1 MATCMHSW
9 DARVNLVL
17 RYGLLLG
24 LLISPTQASINVAG
38 YNLSPVD
45 PLIWG
50 LFLLWSVWLIAG
62 RRSLRFKPPLAT
74 ALFFVF
80 AVALSIMRAGH
91 KVDALKELVQVSEY
105 FLVAGI
111 LFLNVFDAP
120 RSTRWALGIHGFAA
134 VAVVALACAQYLH
147 PEVAAFSVRG
157 TFGNRNILGGYLAL
171 TLPLLFAIV
180 LFGGVDR
187 RWGAAL
193 IAVVT
198 AGFLVN
204 LSGAT
209 FLALIIALPFVALC
223 RSRGA
228 AVITLAGLLLLFLL
242 AVPRMPRPN
251 LEILQQSISVFEAD
265 GGLSARYTEW
275 LGALTMWNE
284 QPLIIGG
291 MEWLQVDDAWGAGI
305 NPLGWLIGVGAGNFQ
320 HDIGMYYGYLPQV
333 NINITEPDSHN
344 TYLVILSTVG
354 LLGLLGFA
362 GMLLQS
368 ATVALRDDDG
378 TAPLA
383 CAIRIGVA
391 GALLAFAINAVW
403 SGLMVRGIGI
413 PLAFTLYLPL
423 LARNLRPTKPESL
436 PS

>member
-17 RYGLLLG
+17 RYGLLFA
-24 LLISPTQASINVAG
+24 LLISPTQTAVNVGG

-50 LFLLWSVWLIAG
+50 LFLLWGVWQIAG

-74 ALFFVF
+74 ALLFVF
-80 AVALSIMRAGH
+80 AVALSITRAGH
-91 KVDALKELVQVSEY
+91 KTDALKELVQAAEY

-111 LFLNVFDAP
+111 LFVNVFHTP
-120 RSTRWALGIHGFAA
+120 RSARWALGIHVVAA

-171 TLPLLFAIV
+171 TLPLLFAIA

-193 IAVVT
+193 IAVVA
-198 AGFLVN
+198 AGLLVN

-209 FLALIIALPFVALC
+209 LLALMIALLFVALC
-223 RSRGA
+223 RGRSA
-228 AVITLAGLLLLFLL
+228 AAITLAVLLFLFL
-242 AVPRMPRPN
+242 VAIPRMPRSN
-251 LEILQQSISVFEAD
+251 FEILQQSVSVFEAD
-265 GGLSARYTEW
+265 GELSARYTEW

-284 QPLIIGG
+284 QPLLIGG
-291 MEWLQVDDAWGAGI
+291 TEWLQVEDEWGAGI
-305 NPLGWLIGVGAGNFQ
+305 NPMGWLVGVGAGNFQ
-320 HDIGMYYGYLPQV
+320 HNIGMYYGYLPQV

-344 TYLVILSTVG
+344 TYLVILST
-354 LLGLLGFA
+354 LGLLGVFGFV

-368 ATVALRDDDG
+368 AVIALRNDDG
-378 TAPLA
+378 SDNLA
-383 CAIRIGVA
+383 RGIRIGVA

-403 SGLMVRGIGI
+403 AGLLVRGIGI
-413 PLAFTLYLPL
+413 PLSFNLYLPFL
-423 LARNLRPTKPESL
+423 FHYHRAEE
-436 PS
+436 PSST

>member
-24 LLISPTQASINVAG
+24 LLIAPTQASLNIAG
-38 YNLSPVD
+38 YNLTPVD

-50 LFLLWSVWLIAG
+50 LFLLWGAWQVVA
-62 RRSLRFKPPLAT
+62 RRSLRFEPPLAT
-74 ALFFVF
+74 AGWFVA
-80 AVALSIMRAGH
+80 AVALSIARAAYTT
-91 KVDALKELVQVSEY
+91 DAVKELVQVSEY
-105 FLVAGI
+105 FLVAGM
-111 LFLNVFDAP
+111 LFVNVLETP
-120 RSTRWALGIHGFAA
+120 RSVRWALGIHLGVA
-134 VAVVALACAQYLH
+134 VVVVALAAAQYLH
-147 PEVAAFSVRG
+147 PGVDAFSVRG

-171 TLPLLFAIV
+171 TLPLGFALA

-187 RWGAAL
+187 RWGMAL

-198 AGFLVN
+198 AGLLVN

-209 FLALIIALPFVALC
+209 FLALLVALPFVALC
-223 RSRGA
+223 RSRRA
-228 AVITLAGLLLLFLL
+228 AAITLAGMLLLFLL
-242 AVPRMPRPN
+242 AMPRMPRAN
-251 LEILQQSISVFEAD
+251 FEILQQSVSVFEED
-265 GGLSARYTEW
+265 GILSARYTEW
-275 LGALTMWNE
+275 LGALVMWNE
-284 QPLIIGG
+284 QPLVIGG
-291 MEWLQVDDAWGAGI
+291 LEWLQVEDAWGAGI

-320 HDIGMYYGYLPQV
+320 HNIGMYYGYLPQV

-344 TYLVILSTVG
+344 TYLIILSTVG

-368 ATVALRDDDG
+368 ATLALRGMDAASRLDR
-378 TAPLA
+378 AVRA
-383 CAIRIGVA
+383 GVA

-403 SGLMVRGIGI
+403 AGLVVRGIGI

-423 LARNLRPTKPESL
+423 LSRNLAAPETESL
-436 PS
+436 